1 MVWQIIHIIDIALW
15 LFMAASTIYI
25 LFFALVSTLWKKR
38 VSKLTSYLTGQVLA
52 MRKKD
57 HFSYLVLYPAYNE
70 DRVIVNSVQNFLAQY
85 YPFDSFHVAVISDHM
100 QPETNKKLA
109 ALPITLLLPVFDK
122 SSKAKAMQYAMDYFQ
137 KPEVRGQ
144 RSEDFDYI
152 VILDAD
158 NVVEPHFLEQL
169 NTECAK
175 GYKAIQCHRCAKN
188 SDNDVAVLDGVSE
201 EINNTIFRKA
211 HNRIGL
217 SSALIGSGM
226 CFDYQ
231 WFKENVYK
239 LSTVGE
245 DRELEAQLLL
255 QKVFIKYEPDIHV
268 FDEKVSSK
276 DNFQKQRLR
285 WMTAQIQS
293 LFMQLPH
300 LPYAIKTGNIDYI
313 NKTIQQALIPRS
325 MLVVGAF
332 VWSIFMTIFSLA
344 FSNYWYIKWWCLF
357 LTICISLYLAIPK
370 QLRSHTVFGKI
381 FSVFTLVWRMVQN
394 VPKIN
399 RKNND
404 FIHTQHGK

>member
-1 MVWQIIHIIDIALW
+1 MFWHCIHIIDIALW
-15 LFMAASTIYI
+15 LLMAASVVYI

-38 VSKLTSYLTGQVLA
+38 VSRLTRYLTGQVLS

-57 HFSYLVLYPAYNE
+57 FFSYLILYPAYNE
-70 DRVIVNSVQNFLAQY
+70 DRVIVNSVQKFLAQY
-85 YPFDSFHVAVISDHM
+85 YPYNCFHVAVISDHM
-100 QPETNKKLA
+100 QPETNEKLA
-109 ALPITLLLPVFDK
+109 ALPITLLQPVFEK
-122 SSKAKAMQYAMDYFQ
+122 SSKAKAMQYAMDQIKDDY
-137 KPEVRGQ
+137 
-144 RSEDFDYI
+144 DFI

-188 SDNDVAVLDGVSE
+188 NDNDIAVLDGVSE

-226 CFDYQ
+226 CFDYA

-239 LSTVGE
+239 LTTAGE
-245 DRELEAQLLL
+245 DRELEALLL
-255 QKVFIKYEPDIHV
+255 QQKIYIHYEPEIHV
-268 FDEKVSSK
+268 FDEKVSNK

-293 LFMQLPH
+293 LFRL
-300 LPYAIKTGNIDYI
+300 LPYIPKAIMTFNIDYI
-313 NKTIQQALIPRS
+313 DKTIQQALSPRS

-332 VWSIFMTIFSLA
+332 GMSIVMTVFSLL
-344 FSNYWYIKWWCLF
+344 FSLFWYVKWWCMF
-357 LTICISLYLAIPK
+357 LAICIALYVATPK
-370 QLRSHTVFGKI
+370 QLRKHSVFGKI
-381 FSVFTLVWRMVQN
+381 LSLPRLVWKMAMN
-394 VPKIN
+394 ILKID
-399 RKNND
+399 RKNTD
-404 FIHTQHGK
+404 FIHTTHDK

>member
-1 MVWQIIHIIDIALW
+1 MFWQLIHIIDIALW
-15 LFMAASTIYI
+15 LLMAASVVYI

-38 VSKLTSYLTGQVLA
+38 VSRLTKYLTGQVLT
-52 MRKKD
+52 MRKKE
-57 HFSYLVLYPAYNE
+57 HFSYLILYPAYHE
-70 DRVIVNSVQNFLAQY
+70 DRVIVNSVQKFLAQY
-85 YPFDSFHVAVISDHM
+85 YPYNSFHVAVISDHM
-100 QPETNKKLA
+100 QPETNRKLSE
-109 ALPITLLLPVFDK
+109 LPITLLQPVFEK
-122 SSKAKAMQYAMDYFQ
+122 SSKAKAMQYAMDQIKEEY
-137 KPEVRGQ
+137 
-144 RSEDFDYI
+144 DYI

-239 LSTVGE
+239 LTTAGE
-245 DRELEAQLLL
+245 DRELEALLL
-255 QKVFIKYEPDIHV
+255 QQKIYIHYEPDIHV
-268 FDEKVSSK
+268 FDEKVSNK

-293 LFMQLPH
+293 LFRM
-300 LPYAIKTGNIDYI
+300 LPYIPKAIMTFNLDYI
-313 NKTIQQALIPRS
+313 DKTIQQALIPRS

-332 VWSIFMTIFSLA
+332 VMCIFITVSSLIFSL
-344 FSNYWYIKWWCLF
+344 SWYIKWWCLF
-357 LTICISLYLAIPK
+357 LAVCIALYVATPK
-370 QLRSHTVFGKI
+370 QLRRHSVFGKI
-381 FSVFTLVWRMVQN
+381 LSLPTLAWKMILN
-394 VPKIN
+394 ILKID
-399 RKNND
+399 RKNTD
-404 FIHTQHGK
+404 FIHTSHDK

>member
-1 MVWQIIHIIDIALW
+1 MVWQIIYIVDIALW

-38 VSKLTSYLTGQVLA
+38 VSRLTTYLTGQVLA

-70 DRVIVNSVQNFLAQY
+70 DKVIVNSVQKFLAQY
-85 YPFDSFHVAVISDHM
+85 YPYDSFHVAVISDHM
-100 QPETNKKLA
+100 QPETNEKLA

-122 SSKAKAMQYAMDYFQ
+122 SSKARAMQYAMDHFQ
-137 KPEVRGQ
+137 KSEVRGQ
-144 RSEDFDYI
+144 RSEDFDYV

-188 SDNDVAVLDGVSE
+188 NDNDIAVLDGVSE

-239 LSTVGE
+239 LTTAGE
-245 DRELEAQLLL
+245 DRELEALLL
-255 QKVFIKYEPDIHV
+255 QQKVYIQYEPDIHV
-268 FDEKVSSK
+268 FDEKVSNK

-293 LFMQLPH
+293 LFRM
-300 LPYAIKTGNIDYI
+300 LPYIPKAILTGNIDFI
-313 NKTIQQALIPRS
+313 DKTIQQALIPRS
-325 MLVVGAF
+325 MLVVLTFGMAILITLISRI
-332 VWSIFMTIFSLA
+332 WSV
-344 FSNYWYIKWWCLF
+344 KWWCLF
-357 LTICISLYLAIPK
+357 LTVCISLYIATPR
-370 QLRSHTVFGKI
+370 QLRKHSVFGKI
-381 FSVFTLVWRMVQN
+381 IALPRLVWRMVLN
-394 VPKIN
+394 ILKIDH
-399 RKNND
+399 KNTD
-404 FIHTQHGK
+404 FVHTSHNK

>member
-1 MVWQIIHIIDIALW
+1 MIWQIIHIIDIALW
-15 LFMAASTIYI
+15 LFMAASATYI

-38 VSKLTSYLTGQVLA
+38 VSRLTTYLTGQVLA

-70 DRVIVNSVQNFLAQY
+70 DKVIVNSVQKFLAQY
-85 YPFDSFHVAVISDHM
+85 YPYDSFHVAVISDHM

-109 ALPITLLLPVFDK
+109 ELPITLLLPVFDK
-122 SSKAKAMQYAMDYFQ
+122 SSKAKAMQYAMDHFQ
-137 KPEVRGQ
+137 KAEVRGQ
-144 RSEDFDYI
+144 RSEDFDYVI
-152 VILDAD
+152 ILDAD

-239 LSTVGE
+239 LTTAGE
-245 DRELEAQLLL
+245 DRELEALLL
-255 QKVFIKYEPDIHV
+255 QQKVYIQYEPDIHV
-268 FDEKVSSK
+268 FDEKVSNK

-285 WMTAQIQS
+285 WMTAQVQS
-293 LFMQLPH
+293 LFNL
-300 LPYAIKTGNIDYI
+300 LPYIPKAIMTFNFDFID
-313 NKTIQQALIPRS
+313 KTIQQALVPRS
-325 MLVVGAF
+325 MLVVLTFA
-332 VWSIFMTIFSLA
+332 ISLLITMVA
-344 FSNYWYIKWWCLF
+344 RIWCLKWWCLF
-357 LTICISLYLAIPK
+357 LAVCIALYIATPR
-370 QLRSHTVFGKI
+370 QLRRNSVFGKI
-381 FSVFTLVWRMVQN
+381 LSLPTLVWKMLLN
-394 VPKIN
+394 ILIID
-399 RKNND
+399 RKNID
-404 FIHTQHGK
+404 FIHTSHDK

>member
-1 MVWQIIHIIDIALW
+1 MIWQIIHIIDIVLW
-15 LFMAASTIYI
+15 LFMAASAIYI

-38 VSKLTSYLTGQVLA
+38 VSRLTTYLTGQVLA

-70 DRVIVNSVQNFLAQY
+70 DKVIVNSVQKLLAQY
-85 YPFDSFHVAVISDHM
+85 YPYDSFHVAVISDHM
-100 QPETNKKLA
+100 QPETNEKLA

-122 SSKAKAMQYAMDYFQ
+122 SSKARAMQYAMDHFQ
-137 KPEVRGQ
+137 KSEVRGQ
-144 RSEDFDYI
+144 RSEDFDYV

-188 SDNDVAVLDGVSE
+188 NDNDIAVLDGVSE

-239 LSTVGE
+239 LTTAGE
-245 DRELEAQLLL
+245 DRELEALLL
-255 QKVFIKYEPDIHV
+255 QQKVYIQYEPDIHV
-268 FDEKVSSK
+268 FDEKVSNK

-293 LFMQLPH
+293 LFRM
-300 LPYAIKTGNIDYI
+300 LPYIPKAILTGNIDFI
-313 NKTIQQALIPRS
+313 DKTIQQALIPRS
-325 MLVVGAF
+325 MLVVLTFGMAILITLISRI
-332 VWSIFMTIFSLA
+332 WSV
-344 FSNYWYIKWWCLF
+344 KWWCLF
-357 LTICISLYLAIPK
+357 LTVCISLYIATPR
-370 QLRSHTVFGKI
+370 QLRKHSVFGKI
-381 FSVFTLVWRMVQN
+381 IALPRLVWRMVLN
-394 VPKIN
+394 ILKIDH
-399 RKNND
+399 KNTD
-404 FIHTQHGK
+404 FVHTSHNK